1 MNLANKNS
9 CGFDGISTNLL
20 KIIEP
25 AITKPLTILTNQVL
39 CTGMFPDKLKIA
51 KVIPIH
57 KKGDATVFN
66 NYRPISLLPAISK
79 VLEKIIYDQLSCY
92 LNDSK
97 LLFNNQ
103 YGFRSMHST
112 EFAALELID
121 RIITQMD
128 KDELPINIYL
138 DLSKAFDTI
147 DHSILINKL
156 EYYGIKGP
164 HLRLIHSYLSNRK
177 QYTEI
182 NNTKSNILSIT
193 TGVPQGSIL
202 GPLLFIIYINDLAE
216 ASDMFNF
223 IMYADDTTLISTIS
237 TFSDNTNN
245 DNVEASLN
253 AELLKINEWLQINK
267 LSLNIS
273 KSKYMIFQKVDKDVQ
288 HLTLN
293 IDNTNIER
301 VYEFNF
307 LGLILDANLNW
318 KKHLGKISNQCS
330 KKIGILNK
338 LKHTLPQEIK
348 IILYNSLILPH
359 INYCIMAWGFHSN
372 RILKLK
378 KKKH

>member
-1 MNLANKNS
+1 MT
-9 CGFDGISTNLL
+9 GF
-20 KIIEP
+20 
-25 AITKPLTILTNQVL
+25 V
-39 CTGMFPDKLKIA
+39 
-51 KVIPIH
+51 
-57 KKGDATVFN
+57 
-66 NYRPISLLPAISK
+66 
-79 VLEKIIYDQLSCY
+79 
-92 LNDSK
+92 
-97 LLFNNQ
+97 
-103 YGFRSMHST
+103 
-112 EFAALELID
+112 
-121 RIITQMD
+121 QMG
-128 KDELPINIYL
+128 
-138 DLSKAFDTI
+138 
-147 DHSILINKL
+147 H
-156 EYYGIKGP
+156 
-164 HLRLIHSYLSNRK
+164 
-177 QYTEI
+177 
-182 NNTKSNILSIT
+182 ILSIT

-348 IILYNSLILPH
+348 IYIYIIQILCVCVCVCLSVKYRRPNCWTDHDQIWHAYADRPGNGSYQILAP
-359 INYCIMAWGFHSN
+359 
-372 RILKLK
+372 
-378 KKKH
+378 

>member
-1 MNLANKNS
+1 MKLANKNS

-57 KKGDATVFN
+57 KKCDATIFN

-112 EFAALELID
+112 EYAALELID

-156 EYYGIKGP
+156 EYYGIKGS
-164 HLRLIHSYLSNRK
+164 HIRLIHSYLSNRK

-182 NNTKSNILSIT
+182 NNTKSNILSNT

-223 IMYADDTTLISTIS
+223 IMYADDTTLTSTIR
-237 TFSDNTNN
+237 TFSDNINN

-372 RILKLK
+372 RILKL
-378 KKKH
+378 

>member
-1 MNLANKNS
+1 
-9 CGFDGISTNLL
+9 
-20 KIIEP
+20 
-25 AITKPLTILTNQVL
+25 
-39 CTGMFPDKLKIA
+39 MFPDKLKIA

-57 KKGDATVFN
+57 KKGDATAFN
-66 NYRPISLLPAISK
+66 KYRPISLLPAISK

-156 EYYGIKGP
+156 DYYGIKGP
-164 HLRLIHSYLSNRK
+164 HLRLKHSYLSNRK

-182 NNTKSNILSIT
+182 NNTKSNIISIT

-223 IMYADDTTLISTIS
+223 IMYADDTTLTSTIS

-245 DNVEASLN
+245 DNVEA
-253 AELLKINEWLQINK
+253 
-267 LSLNIS
+267 
-273 KSKYMIFQKVDKDVQ
+273 
-288 HLTLN
+288 
-293 IDNTNIER
+293 
-301 VYEFNF
+301 
-307 LGLILDANLNW
+307 
-318 KKHLGKISNQCS
+318 
-330 KKIGILNK
+330 
-338 LKHTLPQEIK
+338 
-348 IILYNSLILPH
+348 
-359 INYCIMAWGFHSN
+359 
-372 RILKLK
+372 
-378 KKKH
+378 

>member
-1 MNLANKNS
+1 
-9 CGFDGISTNLL
+9 
-20 KIIEP
+20 
-25 AITKPLTILTNQVL
+25 
-39 CTGMFPDKLKIA
+39 MFPDKLKIA

-57 KKGDATVFN
+57 KKGDATTFN

-79 VLEKIIYDQLSCY
+79 VLEKMIYDQLSCY

-97 LLFNNQ
+97 LLVNNQ

-112 EFAALELID
+112 EYAALELID

-156 EYYGIKGP
+156 EYYGIKGS

-193 TGVPQGSIL
+193 TGVPHGSIL

-223 IMYADDTTLISTIS
+223 IMYADDTTLTSTIS

-245 DNVEASLN
+245 DNVEATLN

-288 HLTLN
+288 HLILN

-318 KKHLGKISNQCS
+318 KKLLGKISNQCS
-330 KKIGILNK
+330 KK
-338 LKHTLPQEIK
+338 
-348 IILYNSLILPH
+348 
-359 INYCIMAWGFHSN
+359 N
-372 RILKLK
+372 RHFK
-378 KKKH
+378 